1 MNAITNRID
10 EGKEGALKLAIC
22 RPKPS
27 RRSSNSNRDTGRLEI
42 AATPSPSSKFAILIG
57 IKKTPSAK
65 VNQTGIRS
73 RRHHSSRNSNRADS
87 IRIVPKPFRINMNP
101 MPNREETPTLH
112 CESRIEIRFG
122 PPVLIDSQ
130 PVTPSQTV
138 FAVSY
143 SKQTAGAS
151 PARHSRSHS
160 RRSRQQLERGQR
172 CG

>member
-10 EGKEGALKLAIC
+10 EGKDGALKLAIC
-22 RPKPS
+22 RPKPD

-42 AATPSPSSKFAILIG
+42 AATPLPSSKVAILIG

-73 RRHHSSRNSNRADS
+73 RRYRSSRNSNRADS

-112 CESRIEIRFG
+112 SESRIEIRFR
-122 PPVLIDSQ
+122 PPDLIDSQ
-130 PVTPSQTV
+130 PVTPCQTV

-143 SKQTAGAS
+143 SKKRSELS
-151 PARHSRSHS
+151 PARHTRSHS
-160 RRSRQQLERGQR
+160 
-172 CG
+172 